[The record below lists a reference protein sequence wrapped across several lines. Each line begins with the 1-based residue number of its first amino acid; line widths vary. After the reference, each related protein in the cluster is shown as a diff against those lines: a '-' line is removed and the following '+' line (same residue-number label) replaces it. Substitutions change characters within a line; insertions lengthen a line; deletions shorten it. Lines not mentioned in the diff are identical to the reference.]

1 MDRVTTELGL
11 LDEGALRHLA
21 EWLAPR
27 LRAGDFLALKGD
39 LGAGKT
45 AFARFLIRA
54 LMETPDDSASGQ
66 KRANAVVHLFSFV

>member
-1 MDRVTTELGL
+1 MDRATKELGR
-11 LDEGALRHLA
+11 LDERALRHLA
-21 EWLAPR
+21 ERLAPR

-54 LMETPDDSASGQ
+54 LMEKADDSASGQ
-66 KRANAVVHLFSFV
+66 KRTCV